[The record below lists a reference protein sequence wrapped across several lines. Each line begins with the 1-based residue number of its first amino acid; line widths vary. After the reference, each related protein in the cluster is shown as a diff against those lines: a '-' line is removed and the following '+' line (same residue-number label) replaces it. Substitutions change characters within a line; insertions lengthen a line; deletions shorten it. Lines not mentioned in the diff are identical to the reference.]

1 MGNWTGEAFPSS
13 AYHSEWL
20 RFHRD
25 ATEENAMN
33 EFIAK
38 YQDQLSGT
46 LSGFDRIVLRGN
58 LRALCG
64 VPGMDQYLATEH
76 VLYKD
81 FGRHVLQVSRQ
92 IKQASVARAERE
104 GRVIQYLSSS

>member
-1 MGNWTGEAFPSS
+1 
-13 AYHSEWL
+13 
-20 RFHRD
+20 
-25 ATEENAMN
+25 MN

-104 GRVIQYLSSS
+104 GRVIQYLSSSGVSKEEIARAVQHLRGHWNRRYGLVEVG